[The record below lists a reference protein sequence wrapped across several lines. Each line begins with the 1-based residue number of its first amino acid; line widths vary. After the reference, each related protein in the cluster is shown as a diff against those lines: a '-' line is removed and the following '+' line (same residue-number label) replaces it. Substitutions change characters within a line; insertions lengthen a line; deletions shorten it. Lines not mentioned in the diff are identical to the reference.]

1 MVDEKQNWQVQ
12 IGTML
17 DTLTALPML
26 DGVAVWSLD
35 TALRQSILRQ
45 SAQVQSI
52 LRQSAQVGA
61 LYGAGAQDGTMV
73 PAAGT
78 KTDRGTTKTAQRS
91 AYQETRARRRQSE
104 ELLQI

>member
-35 TALRQSILRQ
+35 TALRQS
-45 SAQVQSI
+45 S
-52 LRQSAQVGA
+52 LRQSAQVGV

-73 PAAGT
+73 PVAGT

>member
-26 DGVAVWSLD
+26 DGVAVWTMD
-35 TALRQSILRQ
+35 TALRQSVLRQ
-45 SAQVQSI
+45 SS
-52 LRQSAQVGA
+52 LRQSV

-73 PAAGT
+73 PAAG
-78 KTDRGTTKTAQRS
+78 TDRGTTKTAQRS